1 MTNYVKTNSL
11 TSESPGLVKLDSLLS
26 EICTGK
32 TEVKW
37 EELQQAIMSKMSPGY
52 SLQFADKPPMVFK
65 GKLDSIELSVATRS
79 GNKKVTLINNLDTY
93 QVERNGLKSRVLE
106 SLRVSFRLLDQTI
119 LFCGN
124 QSIFCS
130 DKSRGVR
137 PQVPSVSV
145 SRYELPP
152 CSQQKVRD

>member
-11 TSESPGLVKLDSLLS
+11 TSESPGLVKLDGLLS

-65 GKLDSIELSVATRS
+65 GKLDCIELSVATRS
-79 GNKKVTLINNLDTY
+79 GNKKVTLVNNLDTY
-93 QVERNGLKSRVLE
+93 QVERNG
-106 SLRVSFRLLDQTI
+106 FR
-119 LFCGN
+119 FR
-124 QSIFCS
+124 SITFLNME
-130 DKSRGVR
+130 
-137 PQVPSVSV
+137 PN
-145 SRYELPP
+145 
-152 CSQQKVRD
+152 